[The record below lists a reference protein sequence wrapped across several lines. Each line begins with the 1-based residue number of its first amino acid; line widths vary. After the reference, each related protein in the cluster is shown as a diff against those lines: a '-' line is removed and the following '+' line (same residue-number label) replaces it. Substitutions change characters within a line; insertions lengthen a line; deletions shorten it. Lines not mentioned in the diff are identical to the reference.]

1 MAKKLNPLIFAF
13 ALPVLGI
20 VFLGVFALVR
30 SVNMGDTPPFNL
42 DAYRQNWNTLGG
54 NEYILR
60 GQIDRQLGQKE
71 NKGRIISVKLLDDS
85 GRVPVF
91 IPTSVNQNFEVN
103 QRYNIR
109 VRVRGDVLYVLSMDK
124 F

>member
-1 MAKKLNPLIFAF
+1 MAKKLNPLVFAF

-30 SVNMGDTPPFNL
+30 SVKMGDTPPFNL
-42 DAYRQNWNTLGG
+42 ATYRQKWNTLGG

-60 GQIDRQLGQKE
+60 GQIDQQLEQKE
-71 NKGRIISVKLLDDS
+71 NKGRVLSVKLLDDS
-85 GRVPVF
+85 GRVPVL
-91 IPTSVNQNFEVN
+91 IPSSINQNFEVG
-103 QRYNIR
+103 QRYSIR